1 MSTKP
6 EMSSALAFWRL
17 CPDYV
22 NALSEARI
30 QKKSAHEHGAP
41 ARVLTGYSEVTAT
54 RVRTSGLPTI
64 LPRSLAET
72 CSILS
77 IPGTNRIQ
85 ELLRV
90 VANPVLEDDFDVLN
104 VRNSL

>member
-1 MSTKP
+1 MSFLITVADLPSWSGLERSVEK
-6 EMSSALAFWRL
+6 SLG
-17 CPDYV
+17 
-22 NALSEARI
+22 ARI
-30 QKKSAHEHGAP
+30 A
-41 ARVLTGYSEVTAT
+41 SEW
-54 RVRTSGLPTI
+54 PTI
-64 LPRSLAET
+64 LPRSLAGT

-77 IPGTNRIQ
+77 ILGANRIQ

>member
-1 MSTKP
+1 MSFDGQSDALQASRLFPDRRFWIT
-6 EMSSALAFWRL
+6 SS
-17 CPDYV
+17 
-22 NALSEARI
+22 
-30 QKKSAHEHGAP
+30 
-41 ARVLTGYSEVTAT
+41 
-54 RVRTSGLPTI
+54 LPTI

-77 IPGTNRIQ
+77 IPGANRIQ